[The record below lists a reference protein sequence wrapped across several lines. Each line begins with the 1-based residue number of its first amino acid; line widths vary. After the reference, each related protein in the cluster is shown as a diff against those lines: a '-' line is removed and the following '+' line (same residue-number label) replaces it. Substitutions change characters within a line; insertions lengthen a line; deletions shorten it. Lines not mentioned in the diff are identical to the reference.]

1 MSSSLRR
8 EVRRIMEGEPEL
20 KRAKLDDSL
29 EGNSLS
35 SLDWP
40 VNFLPDLGAE
50 KGLLYK
56 LQ

>member
-1 MSSSLRR
+1 
-8 EVRRIMEGEPEL
+8 MEGEPEL